1 MHRRKRVLN
10 PQAGLEFLCYA
21 AFTVL
26 ILYLVSSG
34 KYQNYVAPKLVPY
47 LYFAAAV
54 MTIWALSG
62 LFRLFRP
69 QYKTRAAHCF
79 VLVIPILLLLLPH
92 APVSAS
98 DLSSGYLSGNAIAQ
112 LSGQK
117 PFAGAVQSAG
127 KSAGADSDSR
137 TGEQEA
143 APQTDGQDADPPSG
157 GIDPQAAGPNAGY
170 QAGGQDA
177 DPSASGIDPQ
187 AAGPDDDYQ
196 AGGQD
201 TVPTDDYGNPLVG
214 LDVKNK
220 KITVEND
227 YFYPWIA
234 EIYTNLDK
242 YEGYQISVTGFV
254 FKDPETMQSDEFT
267 PARLMMSCCVADL
280 TPIGFICNYAN
291 ASELE
296 AESWVT
302 VEGTIY
308 EGEYLG
314 EAEPQILVTRVSP
327 AEEVEGY
334 VYP

>member
-1 MHRRKRVLN
+1 MQKRKRVLN

-21 AFTVL
+21 AFTAL

-54 MTIWALSG
+54 MAIWTLSG
-62 LFRLFRP
+62 LFQLFRP
-69 QYKTRAAHCF
+69 QFKTRTAHCF
-79 VLVIPILLLLLPH
+79 VLAIPIMLLLLPH

-98 DLSSGYLSGNAIAQ
+98 DLSSGYLSGNAIAK
-112 LSGQK
+112 LSGQN
-117 PFAGAVQSAG
+117 PFAGAAPSAD
-127 KSAGADSDSR
+127 KSAGANS
-137 TGEQEA
+137 T
-143 APQTDGQDADPPSG
+143 PQTSGQESEPQADEQAAEPQAG
-157 GIDPQAAGPNAGY
+157 GQETDIAAAGIDSQAAGPNGDS
-170 QAGGQDA
+170 QAGGQD
-177 DPSASGIDPQ
+177 D
-187 AAGPDDDYQ
+187 
-196 AGGQD
+196 
-201 TVPTDDYGNPLVG
+201 VFTDEYGNLLVG
-214 LDVKNK
+214 LDMEHK
-220 KITVEND
+220 KITVKDD

-242 YEGYQISVTGFV
+242 YEGYQISITGFV

-280 TPIGFICNYAN
+280 TPVGLICNYAN
-291 ASELE
+291 ASGLE
-296 AESWVT
+296 DESWVT

-308 EGEYLG
+308 EGEYQG
-314 EAEPQILVTRVSP
+314 EAEPQILVTKISP